1 LDLSKRRL
9 QVRRRADRFNV
20 IGPLKS
26 RAAYRSIPLTPEVE
40 IALREWRVACPRQ
53 GGRLVLVFPNRDGGV
68 ESHTPL
74 LRSLHGVQE
83 RAGIVTPRLGEDGL
97 PVMKNGRPVMI
108 AKFGIHDLRHFFA
121 SWLINELRL
130 TAKKVQVLLGHSS
143 IKTTLD
149 IYGHLFDD
157 HEGDDAAFAA
167 GADRI
172 MSGR

>member
-1 LDLSKRRL
+1 VVEFIVGWYLGMVAVLSWCFRTET
-9 QVRRRADRFNV
+9 VV
-20 IGPLKS
+20 LKS
-26 RAAYRSIPLTPEVE
+26 HR
-40 IALREWRVACPRQ
+40 
-53 GGRLVLVFPNRDGGV
+53 
-68 ESHTPL
+68 PL

-83 RAGIVTPRLGEDGL
+83 RAGIVTPRLGEEGL

-130 TAKKVQVLLGHSS
+130 TPKKVQVLLGHSS

-149 IYGHLFDD
+149 IYGHLWDD
-157 HEGDDAAFAA
+157 HEGDDAAFAK